1 MAIYPSYYWSSLHQS
16 WMNDAFCDTY
26 TCIYMHLTGCN
37 AVFICMIIQFS
48 VFTKFVLQFFFNL
61 FVLDQ
66 VLKKIIDRNHIS
78 VLYISFFISKN
89 ALDHLITL
97 KFPDRSVY
105 RWLQIWPWHPL
116 QSLILGLISRKRW
129 MSPMW
134 KPIDH
139 SLMSPMIN
147 WRKLLN
153 IWTDLLEVNYIQTYD
168 VASENARTLDGLNFN
183 LSIESSSFIKVK

>member
-26 TCIYMHLTGCN
+26 TCIYMHLTGSN
-37 AVFICMIIQFS
+37 AVSICMIIQFS
-48 VFTKFVLQFFFNL
+48 VFTKFVLQFFFDL
-61 FVLDQ
+61 FLLDQ

-89 ALDHLITL
+89 DLDHLIVL
-97 KFPDRSVY
+97 KFPDCSIY
-105 RWLQIWPWHPL
+105 RCLQIWPWHPL
-116 QSLILGLISRKRW
+116 QSIILGLISRKRW

-147 WRKLLN
+147 WPKLLN

>member
-1 MAIYPSYYWSSLHQS
+1 MPSNWPYIQVITGPLFINRGWMMHFVILTHVYICTWQAVMLCLYAWSFNFLFLQNLYY
-16 WMNDAFCDTY
+16 NF
-26 TCIYMHLTGCN
+26 
-37 AVFICMIIQFS
+37 FS
-48 VFTKFVLQFFFNL
+48 INF
-61 FVLDQ
+61 
-66 VLKKIIDRNHIS
+66 KKKNIDRNHIS

-116 QSLILGLISRKRW
+116 QSVILGLISRKRW
-129 MSPMW
+129 MSLMW

>member
-1 MAIYPSYYWSSLHQS
+1 MHDHSIFCFYKICITIFFRFISSWSS
-16 WMNDAFCDTY
+16 F
-26 TCIYMHLTGCN
+26 
-37 AVFICMIIQFS
+37 
-48 VFTKFVLQFFFNL
+48 
-61 FVLDQ
+61 
-66 VLKKIIDRNHIS
+66 KKIIDRTHIS

-116 QSLILGLISRKRW
+116 QSIILGLISRKRW

>member
-1 MAIYPSYYWSSLHQS
+1 MPSNWPYIQVITGPLFINRGWMMHFVILTHVYICTWQAVMLCLYAWSFNFLFLQNLYY
-16 WMNDAFCDTY
+16 NF
-26 TCIYMHLTGCN
+26 
-37 AVFICMIIQFS
+37 FS
-48 VFTKFVLQFFFNL
+48 INF
-61 FVLDQ
+61 
-66 VLKKIIDRNHIS
+66 KKKNIDRNHIS

-116 QSLILGLISRKRW
+116 QSVILGLISRKRW